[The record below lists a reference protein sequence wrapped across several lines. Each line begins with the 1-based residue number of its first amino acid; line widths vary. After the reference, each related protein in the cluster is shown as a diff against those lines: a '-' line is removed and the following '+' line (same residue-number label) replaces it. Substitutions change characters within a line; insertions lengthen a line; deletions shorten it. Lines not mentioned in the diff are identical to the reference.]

1 MIKKLLIA
9 NRAEIAVRVIRACRD
24 LGIKTVAVYST
35 ADREG
40 MNVSMAD
47 EAICI
52 GEAPTDKSYL
62 HMRNIISAAC
72 KLRCDAI
79 HPGVGFLSEN
89 AEFAKQV
96 EDAGLLFIGPASETI
111 ALLGNKVAARKA
123 AKKAGIPIT
132 PGSSET
138 LVDVSDAKRTAKEI
152 GYPVILKAASGGGG
166 RGMRIVRKEEQL
178 EQALQLARKEALS
191 FFGDAS
197 VHMERFLEQPRHVEI
212 QVLSDGQG
220 GVVHLG
226 ERDCSVQKNH
236 QKLLEES
243 PSPVLD
249 DALRKAMCRDSVTL
263 FKNLG
268 YRGAGT
274 VEFLVEGDAYYF
286 MEVNARLQVEHPV
299 SELVS
304 SLDLVQAQIMI
315 AQGKRLPFRQ
325 KDIALRGYALECR
338 INALSAGLITHLRFP
353 SGPFVRVDSHLEPG
367 AVLSPFYDS
376 LVAKIIVWAVD
387 RDHGIA
393 VMLRALKEV
402 DIQGISTN
410 LEQQKLLISSKQFR
424 SGRFTTDLYQ
434 KVCEQE
440 K

>member
-1 MIKKLLIA
+1 MIKKLLVA
-9 NRAEIAVRVIRACRD
+9 NRAEIAVRIIRACRD

-35 ADREG
+35 ADALG
-40 MNVSMAD
+40 LPVSMAD
-47 EAICI
+47 EAVCI
-52 GEAPTDKSYL
+52 GEAQTDKSYL
-62 HMRNIISAAC
+62 NVRNIITTAC
-72 KLRCDAI
+72 ALRCDAI

-89 AEFAKQV
+89 ADFAKQV
-96 EDAGLLFIGPASETI
+96 EDAGLVFIGPESKTI
-111 ALLGNKVAARKA
+111 ALLGNKVAARQA
-123 AKKAGIPIT
+123 ALAAGIPIT
-132 PGSSET
+132 PGSSEA
-138 LVDVSDAKRTAKEI
+138 LVDLADAKKTAEQI
-152 GYPVILKAASGGGG
+152 GYPIILKAASGGGG

-178 EQALQLARKEALS
+178 EQSLQLARKEALA

-212 QVLSDGQG
+212 QLLADGQG

-243 PSPVLD
+243 PSPILD
-249 DALRKAMCRDSVTL
+249 EGLRKAMCNDSVRL
-263 FKNLG
+263 FKDLG

-274 VEFLVEGDAYYF
+274 VEFLVEGEAYYF

-304 SLDLVQAQIMI
+304 SLDLVQAQIRI
-315 AQGKRLPFRQ
+315 AQGNKLPFKQ
-325 KDIALRGYALECR
+325 KDIRLSGYALECR
-338 INALSAGLITHLRFP
+338 INALSAGVITTLQMP
-353 SGPFVRVDSHLEPG
+353 SGPFVRVDSHLEAG
-367 AVLSPFYDS
+367 SILSPYYDS
-376 LVAKIIVWAVD
+376 MVAKIIIWAPD
-387 RDHGIA
+387 RDQGIA
-393 VMLRALKEV
+393 VMLRALEEV
-402 DIQGISTN
+402 NIQGVTTN
-410 LEQQKLLISSKQFR
+410 LEEQKRLIASKQFR

>member
-1 MIKKLLIA
+1 MLTLQ
-9 NRAEIAVRVIRACRD
+9 
-24 LGIKTVAVYST
+24 
-35 ADREG
+35 
-40 MNVSMAD
+40 
-47 EAICI
+47 
-52 GEAPTDKSYL
+52 
-62 HMRNIISAAC
+62 
-72 KLRCDAI
+72 
-79 HPGVGFLSEN
+79 
-89 AEFAKQV
+89 KQV
-96 EDAGLLFIGPASETI
+96 ENAGLVFIGPESKTI
-111 ALLGNKVAARKA
+111 ALLGNKVAARQA
-123 AKKAGIPIT
+123 ALAAGIPIT
-132 PGSSET
+132 PGSSEA
-138 LVDVSDAKRTAKEI
+138 LVDFADAKKTAEQI
-152 GYPVILKAASGGGG
+152 GYPIILKAAAGGGG

-178 EQALQLARKEALS
+178 EQSLQLARKEALA

-212 QVLSDGQG
+212 QLLADGQG

-249 DALRKAMCRDSVTL
+249 EGLRKAMCHDSVRL
-263 FKNLG
+263 FKDLG

-304 SLDLVQAQIMI
+304 SLDLVQAQIRI
-315 AQGKRLPFRQ
+315 AQGKKLPFKQ
-325 KDIALRGYALECR
+325 KDIRLSGYALECR
-338 INALSAGLITHLRFP
+338 INALSAGVINQLQLP
-353 SGPFVRVDSHLEPG
+353 SGPFVRVDSHLEAG
-367 AVLSPFYDS
+367 SILSPYYDS
-376 LVAKIIVWAVD
+376 MVAKIIIWAPD
-387 RDHGIA
+387 RDQGID
-393 VMLRALKEV
+393 VMLRALEEV
-402 DIQGISTN
+402 NIQGVTTN
-410 LEQQKLLISSKQFR
+410 LEEQKRLIASKQFR